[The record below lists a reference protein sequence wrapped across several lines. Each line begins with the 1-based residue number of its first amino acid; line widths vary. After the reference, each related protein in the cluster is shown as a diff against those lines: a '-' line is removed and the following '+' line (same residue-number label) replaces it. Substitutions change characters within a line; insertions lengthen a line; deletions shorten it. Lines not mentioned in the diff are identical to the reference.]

1 MTRRARAVLAVACG
15 AHFIHDGFS
24 DILYVLLPVWAA
36 EFGLSFAQVGLLK
49 TLYTGGMAAFQ
60 VPASILAE
68 RRGEA
73 RLLVAGTAV
82 TALGFLIAGLT
93 GGFVALLACLVVAG
107 LGSGCQHPLSSSLVA
122 KAYEN
127 GPRRTALGTY
137 NFSGDLGKVA
147 VPAAVALAVPWLGWR
162 GAVGVYGVV
171 GLVAAAVILVLLARL
186 GAGLRPAPSRT
197 GAAPERGSGSGI
209 RDVRAFT
216 AISAIHVIDNS
227 TRTGFLTFL
236 PFLLIGKGATVQS
249 VGLALMLVFIGG
261 AVGKFA
267 CGTLADRVGVI
278 RTVVVTELITGAGIL
293 LLLTLPLGACLVA
306 LPVLG
311 VALNGTSSVL
321 YGSVADLVS
330 SEVRLRAAQR
340 LGRHPAHAHRRRPR
354 RAPHAA
360 LHAASPSA
368 VRGRRAALG
377 LGPARG
383 RAAGGGRWAS
393 DHDTLSRLLALGSSQ
408 SGSCGSGLPL
418 AGNGS
423 PGPPAAPRRPA
434 ARLPWD
440 AGDGHALGD
449 GRSVFSLQPGECQAA
464 VGVEADFGQGVA
476 ERSSG
481 PVAGDSGY
489 FAAGEDLADCQV
501 SAVGLG

>member
-60 VPASILAE
+60 VPAGVLAE

-73 RLLVAGTAV
+73 RLLAVGTAV
-82 TALGFLIAGLT
+82 TGLGFLAAGLT
-93 GGFVALLACLVVAG
+93 GGFVALLACLAVAG

-122 KAYEN
+122 RAYEN

-147 VPAAVALAVPWLGWR
+147 VPAAVALAVPWIGWR
-162 GAVGVYGVV
+162 GALEAYAIV
-171 GLVAAAVILVLLARL
+171 GLLAAAAILLLLGRL
-186 GAGLRPAPSRT
+186 GAGHRPAAAPAG
-197 GAAPERGSGSGI
+197 GAAASGSGI

-216 AISAIHVIDNS
+216 AISTIHVIDNS

-236 PFLLIGKGATVQS
+236 PFLLIAKGATVQS

-267 CGTLADRVGVI
+267 CGALADRAGVI
-278 RTVVVTELITGAGIL
+278 RTVVVTEVATGASIL

-306 LPVLG
+306 LPVIG
-311 VALNGTSSVL
+311 IALNGTSSVL

-330 SEVRLRAAQR
+330 SDRRARSYAIFYTLGIGASALSPFAYGLLSDWGGIRLTLTVVGLVVFLTLPFTLPLRQ
-340 LGRHPAHAHRRRPR
+340 HPAAIE
-354 RAPHAA
+354 APH
-360 LHAASPSA
+360 
-368 VRGRRAALG
+368 
-377 LGPARG
+377 
-383 RAAGGGRWAS
+383 
-393 DHDTLSRLLALGSSQ
+393 
-408 SGSCGSGLPL
+408 
-418 AGNGS
+418 
-423 PGPPAAPRRPA
+423 
-434 ARLPWD
+434 
-440 AGDGHALGD
+440 
-449 GRSVFSLQPGECQAA
+449 SV
-464 VGVEADFGQGVA
+464 
-476 ERSSG
+476 
-481 PVAGDSGY
+481 
-489 FAAGEDLADCQV
+489 
-501 SAVGLG
+501 

>member
-1 MTRRARAVLAVACG
+1 MIARARAVLAVACG

-36 EFGLSFAQVGLLK
+36 EFGLSLAQVGLLK

-60 VPASILAE
+60 VPAGILAE

-73 RLLVAGTAV
+73 RLLAAGTAV

-93 GGFVALLACLVVAG
+93 GGFVALLACLAVAG

-122 KAYEN
+122 QAYET
-127 GPRRTALGTY
+127 GSRRTALGTY

-147 VPAAVALAVPWLGWR
+147 VPAAVALALPWLGWR
-162 GAVGVYGVV
+162 GAVEAYAIV
-171 GLVAAAVILVLLARL
+171 GLVAAVAILVLLGRL
-186 GAGLRPAPSRT
+186 GAGHRPVP
-197 GAAPERGSGSGI
+197 AASGPTTARAAGSGI
-209 RDVRAFT
+209 RDARAFT

-236 PFLLIGKGATVQS
+236 PFLLIGKGATVRS

-267 CGTLADRVGVI
+267 CGALADRVGVI
-278 RTVVVTELITGAGIL
+278 RTVVVTEIATGAGIL

-330 SEVRLRAAQR
+330 SDRRARSYAIFYTLGIGASAMAPLVYGLLGDWGGVPVALAVVGGVVFLTLPFTLPLRAA
-340 LGRHPAHAHRRRPR
+340 PVAV
-354 RAPHAA
+354 
-360 LHAASPSA
+360 AASHSA
-368 VRGRRAALG
+368 
-377 LGPARG
+377 
-383 RAAGGGRWAS
+383 
-393 DHDTLSRLLALGSSQ
+393 
-408 SGSCGSGLPL
+408 
-418 AGNGS
+418 
-423 PGPPAAPRRPA
+423 
-434 ARLPWD
+434 
-440 AGDGHALGD
+440 
-449 GRSVFSLQPGECQAA
+449 
-464 VGVEADFGQGVA
+464 
-476 ERSSG
+476 
-481 PVAGDSGY
+481 
-489 FAAGEDLADCQV
+489 
-501 SAVGLG
+501 